1 VPDDIDRVDVEFMV
15 RPNGLPIAIGCVVL
29 GIVLLSV
36 FLGFKGRPSGMSW
49 LALVFAS
56 IPLLVGLWFVFD
68 ILLERRAVPR
78 SLSADGVEL
87 RNGETVPWANVS
99 LIEQKPPTYP
109 NGGLLERTDIKF
121 DNGKT
126 ASVSSDW
133 VENFFQVNEYL
144 VKKTHDA
151 GLGIP
156 AVSPARS
163 VSVTIGESPMA
174 ASAPLQR
181 QNNVPEKDR
190 IDVEFS
196 MAQYIYVALFTPGL
210 ILFGI
215 YLFSLV
221 LQPSTKITGWTFYLM
236 LLIPVAFMILGVAF
250 PFMMRR
256 GRRKVARSFSARG
269 VELWNGT
276 VIPWQEVNAITG
288 GSQFI
293 STGRGGGTTYRKLDI
308 KFRDGGGVY
317 VSGYWAS
324 NFGELENYLARLPQY
339 SP

>member
-1 VPDDIDRVDVEFMV
+1 VPGDAERVDVEFMV
-15 RPNGLPIAIGCVVL
+15 RPNGLSIAIGCVVL

-36 FLGFKGRPSGMSW
+36 FFGFKGRPSGMSW

-56 IPLLVGLWFVFD
+56 IPLLLGLWFVFD
-68 ILLERRAVPR
+68 ILLKRKAVPR
-78 SLSADGVEL
+78 SLSAQGVEL
-87 RNGETVPWANVS
+87 RNGTMVPWASVT

-109 NGGLLERTDIKF
+109 NGSVLERTDIRF
-121 DNGKT
+121 DSGKT

-133 VENFFQVNEYL
+133 VANFFQVNEYL
-144 VKKTHDA
+144 VSKAREA

-156 AVSPARS
+156 AAPARS
-163 VSVTIGESPMA
+163 VSMAAIESPVTV
-174 ASAPLQR
+174 SAPTLQ
-181 QNNVPEKDR
+181 QKSVTEIDR

-196 MAQYIYVALFTPGL
+196 MAQYIYVLLITPGL

-215 YLFSLV
+215 YLLTLV
-221 LQPSTKITGWTFYLM
+221 LQPSTKVTGWTFYLL
-236 LLIPVAFMILGVAF
+236 LLIPIVFMILGVAF

-256 GRRKVARSFSARG
+256 GRRQVARSFSTQG

-276 VIPWQEVNAITG
+276 VVPWQEVNSITG
-288 GSQFI
+288 GNQFI
-293 STGRGGGTTYRKLDI
+293 STGRGGGTSYRKLDI
-308 KFRDGGGVY
+308 KFHDGRGVY

-324 NFGELENYLARLPQY
+324 NFSELETYLARLPQY